1 MVARPGR
8 DSGSGAATNGRND
21 AEDAVVT
28 LTLAETAAT
37 RIAQEI
43 ASGAIR
49 PGSRLPPERE
59 LAQRLGLSRGA
70 LREALRT
77 LESVGLL
84 DAHVGRGRF
93 VADTGSDGTSVALQ
107 TWMELQPSGDLVAL
121 RRILEPAAVM
131 DMPATQVGACAL
143 RAAELLAQMR
153 SAQSR
158 GATGSVIEHHTQFH
172 LLLVQF
178 GSTRL
183 LRSLVSTMILAS
195 ARWQPDILREPP
207 AARQWMTLHAGIV
220 DALDKGDVAETA
232 RQVNAHMQTRFAFS
246 RSAG

>member
-1 MVARPGR
+1 VSQP
-8 DSGSGAATNGRND
+8 TNGHD
-21 AEDAVVT
+21 DTPDAVVT

-49 PGSRLPPERE
+49 PGSRLPPERA

-107 TWMELQPSGDLVAL
+107 TWMELQPSGDLMAL
-121 RRILEPAAVM
+121 RRILEPAAVR
-131 DMPATQVGACAL
+131 DIPATQVSACAR
-143 RAAELLAQMR
+143 RAGELLGQMR
-153 SAQSR
+153 KAQGR
-158 GATGSVIEHHTQFH
+158 GATTQVVEEHTAFH

-183 LRSLVSTMILAS
+183 LRNLTSTMILAS
-195 ARWQPDILREPP
+195 ARWQPDILREPA
-207 AARQWMTLHAGIV
+207 AARQWMALHAGIV
-220 DALDKGDVAETA
+220 EALEHGDVDETA
-232 RQVNAHMQTRFAFS
+232 RQVAAHMQTRFAFS
-246 RSAG
+246 RTEG